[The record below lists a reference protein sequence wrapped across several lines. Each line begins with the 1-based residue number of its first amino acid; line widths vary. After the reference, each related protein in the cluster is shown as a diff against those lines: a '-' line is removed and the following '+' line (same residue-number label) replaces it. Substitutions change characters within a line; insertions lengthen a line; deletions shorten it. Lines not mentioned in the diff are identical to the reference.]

1 MVKKSSLMEKMR
13 FRQKNRNWL
22 RYSSNIAH
30 RILAALEDSETVN
43 QKVLAE
49 KIGVS
54 PQYISKV
61 VSGNENLTLETIA
74 KISEALGVELI
85 SFPTFKDDLQVV
97 PDRESS
103 PAEEKLKKS
112 SIKN

>member
-1 MVKKSSLMEKMR
+1 MVKKSTLMEKVR
-13 FRQKNRNWL
+13 FRKRNRKWL
-22 RYSSNIAH
+22 GYSGNIAL
-30 RILAALEDSETVN
+30 RILAALDDNETVN

-85 SFPTFKDDLQVV
+85 SFPSFKEDVRIVGDNKSL
-97 PDRESS
+97 PTK
-103 PAEEKLKKS
+103 EKVKKART
-112 SIKN
+112 

>member
-1 MVKKSSLMEKMR
+1 MVKKSAFIENARYRL
-13 FRQKNRNWL
+13 KNRKWL
-22 RYSSNIAH
+22 GYSGNIAQ

-85 SFPTFKDDLQVV
+85 SFPLFKDDLQVV
-97 PDRESS
+97 RDHESL
-103 PAEEKLKKS
+103 PAKEKVKKVR
-112 SIKN
+112 K

>member
-1 MVKKSSLMEKMR
+1 MVKKSTLIEKMR
-13 FRQKNRNWL
+13 YRKENRKWL
-22 RYSSNIAH
+22 RYSGSIAH

-43 QKVLAE
+43 QKILAE

-85 SFPTFKDDLQVV
+85 TFPSFKDDFLVV
-97 PDRESS
+97 PDHENL
-103 PAEEKLKKS
+103 PAKEKLQNAKH
-112 SIKN
+112 